1 MNPERTIHY
10 MLWQLKQCK
19 RLKLRRGKDHH
30 KTKLTEDQVKEIR
43 RLHSEQNISTYELSY
58 QFDVG
63 QSNIW
68 NIVNRK
74 TWKEI

>member
-1 MNPERTIHY
+1 MKPERTIFF
-10 MLWQLKQCK
+10 MLFQLRQCK

-43 RLHSEQNISTYELSY
+43 RLHSEEKISTYELSY

-68 NIVNRK
+68 NIVNFK
-74 TWKEI
+74 SWKHL

>member
-1 MNPERTIHY
+1 MKHERTIFY
-10 MLWQLKQCK
+10 MLFQLRQCR

-30 KTKLTEDQVKEIR
+30 KAKLTEAQVKEIR
-43 RLHSEQNISTYELSY
+43 RLHTEEKISTYELSY

-74 TWKEI
+74 IWKEI